1 MYKRSVPPLP
11 IISGAR
17 CIAVL
22 RQFGY
27 SEARQSGSHVRLVC
41 EGRAPVTVPRHGTL
55 KRGTLRSILR
65 VAEISVEEFVTAL
78 GR

>member
-1 MYKRSVPPLP
+1 MPPLP

-22 RQFGY
+22 RRFGY
-27 SEARQSGSHVRLVC
+27 NEARQSGSHVRLVR

-65 VAEISVEEFVTAL
+65 VAEISVEEFVEAL